1 MFNTKRLLISFDLY
15 VVVPSLLY
23 HLLLQLDET
32 FLSQLHITVLINYVT
47 VSVGFMTFQYKEVE
61 QIY

>member
-1 MFNTKRLLISFDLY
+1 MKGSTQKGCKLY

-47 VSVGFMTFQYKEVE
+47 VLVGFMTFQYKEVE